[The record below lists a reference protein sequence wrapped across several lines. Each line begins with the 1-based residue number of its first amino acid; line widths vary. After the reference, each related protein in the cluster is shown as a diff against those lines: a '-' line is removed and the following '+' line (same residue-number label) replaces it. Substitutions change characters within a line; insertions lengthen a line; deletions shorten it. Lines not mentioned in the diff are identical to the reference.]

1 MRNVTPK
8 DKQKKSE
15 SSEQAPDNGV
25 TIKPTSSKES
35 GLAMLAH
42 LLTTLGW
49 FGLPAVNLIAPAAVW
64 IFSRRKYPF
73 AEDQAKESLNFQITM
88 SVALL
93 VSYALVSIGIGAI
106 GLMILPFVN
115 LTLVFI
121 ASIKSNKGV
130 AYRYPWT
137 IRLIS

>member
-1 MRNVTPK
+1 
-8 DKQKKSE
+8 
-15 SSEQAPDNGV
+15 
-25 TIKPTSSKES
+25 
-35 GLAMLAH
+35 MLAH

-64 IFSRRKYPF
+64 IFSKGKHPF
-73 AEDQAKESLNFQITM
+73 AVDQAKESLNFQITM

-93 VSYALVSIGIGAI
+93 VSYALLSIGIGAI
-106 GLMILPFVN
+106 GLVILPFVN

-137 IRLIS
+137 VRLIS